1 MQIRNV
7 LFRFGRGEVLHE
19 HAAAILALAV
29 VRLLELDGLVDVGV
43 SVMATVVDH
52 HIFIRKLQIAHHFL
66 LRIHHIIDEFLD
78 FFFVVLEELL
88 RSPLALMQFEQI
100 LLRYVEI
107 QLVLI

>member
-1 MQIRNV
+1 M
-7 LFRFGRGEVLHE
+7 FRFGRGEVLHE
-19 HAAAILALAV
+19 HATAILALAV